1 MVLNCTP
8 YNADAIVTTSS
19 TVKSLEIDSISQS
32 EARQIKETEFELKFR
47 HEKDK
52 TIHGLVVYFETFF
65 GVSTSHVEL
74 LNLITGDF
82 F

>member
-1 MVLNCTP
+1 MENGFRHK
-8 YNADAIVTTSS
+8 DAIVTTSS

-65 GVSTSHVEL
+65 VVSTFDITVEPGL
-74 LNLITGDF
+74 LHT
-82 F
+82 